1 MRKIIIGFI
10 IMVLAA
16 GIAYTLYSKSINENG
31 PTPPA
36 GGSPT
41 PTPTPDITIGWQ
53 VYTNEEFGF
62 RVKYPQDWVYSEVEE
77 RSANTHRLAFKS
89 VSQTDPKKNSIEV
102 FVIEGQQGRPY
113 VDRLVRLDQPS
124 NKTENQAQLGGLAA
138 ILAKIQHSVRPP
150 IYVDSYVITENNGA
164 AYGLKCHD
172 GSDDPC
178 NFTVFNGMV
187 SSFRFFGI
195 D

>member
-1 MRKIIIGFI
+1 MRKTIIGLI
-10 IMVLAA
+10 IVAAAA
-16 GIAYTLYSKSINENG
+16 GVAYTLYSNSVNEG
-31 PTPPA
+31 EPTV
-36 GGSPT
+36 SQTLT

-53 VYTNEEFGF
+53 VHTNEEFGF
-62 RVKYPQDWVYSEVEE
+62 SVKYPQDWVYSEVEE

-187 SSFRFFGI
+187 SSFKFFGI